1 MERDSQKTRTNPQML
16 FDSASEIIFQRGA
29 DYGHYEDNLAR
40 IAMAV
45 SAYLGVHVSSDQVAG
60 IMVITKLMRSVE
72 SPRKLDHYIDAIAYL
87 GMIPDLIQS
96 NECDHEDEDG
106 DL

>member
-1 MERDSQKTRTNPQML
+1 MAKDSQKTRTNPQML

-40 IAMAV
+40 IAQGI
-45 SAYLGVHVSSDQVAG
+45 SAYLGFPVTSDQVAG

-87 GMIPDLIQS
+87 GMIPDLIDS
-96 NECDHEDEDG
+96 NDCDCEHDG
-106 DL
+106 NL

>member
-1 MERDSQKTRTNPQML
+1 MAKDSQKTRTNPQML

-40 IAMAV
+40 IAQGI
-45 SAYLGVHVSSDQVAG
+45 SAYLGFPVTSDQVAG

-87 GMIPDLIQS
+87 GMIPDLIDS
-96 NECDHEDEDG
+96 NDCDCEHDG

>member
-1 MERDSQKTRTNPQML
+1 MAKDSQKTRTNPQML

-29 DYGHYEDNLAR
+29 DYGHYEDNLLR
-40 IAMAV
+40 IAQGI
-45 SAYLGVHVSSDQVAG
+45 SAYLGFSVTSNQVAG

-87 GMIPDLIQS
+87 GMIPDLIDS
-96 NECDHEDEDG
+96 NDCDCEHDG

>member
-1 MERDSQKTRTNPQML
+1 MAKDSQKTRTNPQML

-40 IAMAV
+40 IAQGI
-45 SAYLGVHVSSDQVAG
+45 SAYLGFPVTSNQVAG

-87 GMIPDLIQS
+87 GMIPDLIDS
-96 NECDHEDEDG
+96 NDCDCEHDG

>member
-1 MERDSQKTRTNPQML
+1 MAKDSQKTRTNPQML

-40 IAMAV
+40 IAQGI
-45 SAYLGVHVSSDQVAG
+45 SAYLGYPVTSDQVAG

-87 GMIPDLIQS
+87 GMIPDLIDS
-96 NECDHEDEDG
+96 NDCDCEHDG